1 MQNTNFGIVKT
12 FDENDFINEFKLY
25 NRLNNF
31 SIKGLHILF
40 ELLEQTAVDCKM
52 NIEMDVIA
60 LCCEYNEASITD
72 IIENYDIDLSD
83 ESYNSKEEL
92 VTEYL
97 QDNTSICRQY
107 EDDYGVTYFVYQV
120 F

>member
-12 FDENDFINEFKLY
+12 FDENAFVNEFKLY

-40 ELLEQTAVDCKM
+40 ESLEQMAKDCET

-60 LCCEYNEASITD
+60 LCCKYNEDSITD
-72 IIENYDIDLSD
+72 IIDNYGIDLSD
-83 ESYNSKEEL
+83 ESYDSKEEL

-97 QDNTSICRQY
+97 QDNTFICGQY
-107 EDDYGVTYFVYQV
+107 KDEYGVTYFVYQV